1 MSLFY
6 KINILFLKF
15 IVLNYSLLKRM
26 VFIYDFCQ
34 YLKVFL
40 KLLLKY
46 NFKLY
51 IMKKI
56 IFSALLLFV
65 FTFNAQAQEDQTS
78 SDDYSKWQAR
88 FRLIAVVPSPGDDI
102 EGADV
107 DISTSFVP
115 ELDFTYFFT
124 KNIAAEL
131 ILATTKHD
139 VEVGNDLATT
149 DLGHVWLL
157 PPTLNLQYHFYFGDF
172 KPYIGAGI
180 NYTIFYGID
189 EGDVADM
196 DYDNTFGFSFQL
208 GVDYNLNDKWFL
220 NLDVKQLL
228 LSTDVEVNTGEGI
241 LPVEVDI
248 NPLVI
253 GVGVGRKF

>member
-1 MSLFY
+1 
-6 KINILFLKF
+6 
-15 IVLNYSLLKRM
+15 LNHSTLLC
-26 VFIYDFCQ
+26 VIFTYDFCQ
-34 YLKVFL
+34 CLKHLL
-40 KLLLKY
+40 KLLLGY

-51 IMKKI
+51 TMKKI
-56 IFSALLLFV
+56 IFSTLLV
-65 FTFNAQAQEDQTS
+65 FAFIFNAQAQENQTS
-78 SDDYSKWQAR
+78 NDDYSKWQAR
-88 FRLIAVVPSPGDDI
+88 FRVIAVIPSPGDDI
-102 EGADV
+102 PGADV
-107 DISTSFVP
+107 DISTTFVP

-139 VEVGNDLATT
+139 VEVGNNLGTT
-149 DLGHVWLL
+149 DLGHAWLL

-172 KPYIGAGI
+172 KPYLGAGI

-189 EGDVADM
+189 EGDVVDM
-196 DYDNTFGFSFQL
+196 DYENTFGFSFQV

-228 LSTDVEVNTGEGI
+228 ISTDVEVNTGAGI

-248 NPLVI
+248 NPLV
-253 GVGVGRKF
+253 VGLGIGRKF